1 MRKESLG
8 EMHWKR
14 QAGYLGKE
22 GGPHTLDRGFFKMTM
37 REDKDCV
44 WPSLMTWFR
53 SLAAQQVQHGEI
65 VRWVW
70 EKEW

>member
-1 MRKESLG
+1 
-8 EMHWKR
+8 
-14 QAGYLGKE
+14 
-22 GGPHTLDRGFFKMTM
+22 MTM

-53 SLAAQQVQHGEI
+53 SPAARQVQHGEI